1 MGLGFGAVVVS
12 PASAATTSTEQSIR
26 CDDMLIEVGATQGAL
41 TVMEEA
47 LERSTKDRDRMRT
60 RASMLAQKIADELS
74 RGATDLDVQA
84 MVDERKALIRQ
95 MAKGESLRDALGRQ
109 REALVVE
116 VDRAQRRY
124 IACVDSTL
132 E

>member
-1 MGLGFGAVVVS
+1 
-12 PASAATTSTEQSIR
+12 
-26 CDDMLIEVGATQGAL
+26 
-41 TVMEEA
+41 
-47 LERSTKDRDRMRT
+47 MRT